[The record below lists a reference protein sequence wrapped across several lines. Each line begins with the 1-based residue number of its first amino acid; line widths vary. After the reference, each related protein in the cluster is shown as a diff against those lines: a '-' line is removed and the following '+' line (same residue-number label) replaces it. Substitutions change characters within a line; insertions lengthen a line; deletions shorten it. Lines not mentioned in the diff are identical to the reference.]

1 MSKFHVK
8 LSARARKDVGNNVA
22 MFDALYA
29 DREKLE
35 TIFRF
40 FDTDG
45 NGSIS
50 REEFHRVRMG
60 RGHAVLGRR
69 RAKLYR
75 WAVLC
80 VIFFPLFC
88 SEWMW

>member
-8 LSARARKDVGNNVA
+8 LSARASKGVGKNVA
-22 MFDALYA
+22 MFDAMYA

-35 TIFRF
+35 AIFRF

-50 REEFHRVRMG
+50 REEFHR
-60 RGHAVLGRR
+60 
-69 RAKLYR
+69 
-75 WAVLC
+75 
-80 VIFFPLFC
+80 
-88 SEWMW
+88 

>member
-8 LSARARKDVGNNVA
+8 LSARARNLKNSEA
-22 MFDALYA
+22 MFDAIYA

-35 TIFRF
+35 AIFRF

-50 REEFHRVRMG
+50 REEFHRVSVSRLLHSSG
-60 RGHAVLGRR
+60 
-69 RAKLYR
+69 
-75 WAVLC
+75 
-80 VIFFPLFC
+80 
-88 SEWMW
+88 